1 MNFVRAYFLSGSCAL
16 LATLGGCGS
25 KPPEVVEVTGVVTLN
40 GEPLEHIHV
49 EFWPLAGPRSIG
61 NTDETGAFELTTDD
75 LKRFGCLPGESRV
88 ALKDTHHM
96 KDDYISEG
104 GDWVDMSA
112 GRKSRIHSK
121 YFDAMKSPLTVEVKL
136 GETNY
141 FEFAVDPRP

>member
-1 MNFVRAYFLSGSCAL
+1 MNLVRAYLLCGSCAL
-16 LATLGGCGS
+16 LFTLGGCGP
-25 KPPEVVEVTGVVTLN
+25 KQPEIVDVTGVVTMN
-40 GEPLEHIHV
+40 GTPLEHIHV

-61 NTDETGAFELTTDD
+61 NTDETGTFELKTDD
-75 LKRFGCLPGESRV
+75 LKRSGCLAGSSRV
-88 ALKDTHHM
+88 SLIDTHHM

-121 YFDAMKSPLTVEVKL
+121 YYDAMKSPLTVEVKL
-136 GETNY
+136 GETNH